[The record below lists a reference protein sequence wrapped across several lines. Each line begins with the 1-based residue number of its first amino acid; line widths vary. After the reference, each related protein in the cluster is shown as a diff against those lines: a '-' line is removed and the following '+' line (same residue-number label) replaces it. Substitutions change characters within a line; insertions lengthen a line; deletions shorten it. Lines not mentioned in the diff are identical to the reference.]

1 MSFWII
7 LYFVFTIIYTVQ
19 YLLKDKDREFCI
31 YIVLFIIWFVGAFR
45 YNIGVDYISYET
57 RYDIINTYSI
67 PSLSIIGS
75 DGEPTFVLTSII
87 LNYLG
92 FGPQMLF
99 VVYHTIIIAFLY
111 LGIKKYSTNNFIAIL
126 ALLLYVAYP
135 VEGGFFWDM
144 NGMRQAAACSIFFW
158 GSHFLQQKD
167 IKKFILVSVVAVLFH
182 YSAIIGFL
190 ILLLRNKNISF
201 VLINILCVCGFLFNA
216 LGITEQFTMS
226 IIQIVTS
233 YIEKYEVTG
242 LAQIQI
248 VRFSLFAFAVYIL
261 YVVARLKIGKYV
273 DTLVLNCSFVYVLL
287 RIYTSFGSS
296 ESILSAIMH
305 RPEAYFLPFFFIIVS
320 YFIYSLVFVKKKK
333 ILLFVLSCLYLVAI
347 NIYGL
352 RYIYNSQFILP
363 IGLVNTNIDYCVRFD
378 LFR

>member
-1 MSFWII
+1 M
-7 LYFVFTIIYTVQ
+7 LTH
-19 YLLKDKDREFCI
+19 
-31 YIVLFIIWFVGAFR
+31 G
-45 YNIGVDYISYET
+45 
-57 RYDIINTYSI
+57 
-67 PSLSIIGS
+67 GS

-273 DTLVLNCSFVYVLL
+273 DTLVLDCSFVYVLL